1 MKDSE
6 LTPDKIFEASKGI
19 DMTIKIEEMAHKK
32 AKEQIDILKPL
43 MANASAEQI
52 IAFGNIINYIEMHHQ
67 MDTSRNEQI
76 KNAISNLEDKII
88 EGTD

>member
-6 LTPDKIFEASKGI
+6 LTPDEIFKASKGI

-32 AKEQIDILKPL
+32 AREQIDILKPL

-52 IAFGNIINYIEMHHQ
+52 MAFGNIINYIEMRHQ
-67 MDTSRNEQI
+67 IDTGRNEQL
-76 KNAISNLEDKII
+76 KNAISNLEDKMI
-88 EGTD
+88 EGTE